1 MLPYRIME
9 RMRQM
14 LHENHNLESR
24 LYLGPRKL
32 CHFQAVCM
40 KCGMVYDIPATLRVC
55 LERHINHTDFSPYF
69 KTGLGESA
77 LINIGMHTPVR
88 KGINGRLTAMRAYDT
103 RHECDDVTGELAPL
117 LFVYED
123 WSNLVRS
130 SILFGP
136 FIRSI
141 VDRNVWFDDK
151 SNDGYEVWEITF
163 YEDKVPQS
171 ICDLIKTL
179 YFRMPTPNDKTPNL
193 MTLDQN
199 FIGKLKSSDDS
210 NILIDDSN
218 GSEVYYRPAAHLSN
232 CGKSIIFRPL
242 PGTDTTWDF
251 ADALSQH
258 MTECFENRSRDWVPP
273 YPEYNVSLYEEAI
286 NAGD

>member
-1 MLPYRIME
+1 
-9 RMRQM
+9 M

-40 KCGMVYDIPATLRVC
+40 KCGMTYDIPTTLRVR
-55 LERHINHTDFSPYF
+55 LERHIKCTGFSPYF

-117 LFVYED
+117 LFVYND
-123 WSNLVRS
+123 WSGLVRS
-130 SILFGP
+130 SIIFGP

-141 VDRNVWFDDK
+141 VDRSMWFDDK
-151 SNDGYEVWEITF
+151 SNDGHEIWEITF

-171 ICDLIKTL
+171 ISDLIKTM
-179 YFRMPTPNDKTPNL
+179 YFRMRSPDNPKPVL
-193 MTLDQN
+193 MTLDPS
-199 FIGKLKSSDDS
+199 FIGRLKSSDESDL
-210 NILIDDSN
+210 LIDDS
-218 GSEVYYRPAAHLSN
+218 GVYEVQYRPAAHLSN
-232 CGKSIIFRPL
+232 CGKSIIFRPI
-242 PGTDTTWDF
+242 PGTNAAWDF
-251 ADALSQH
+251 ADLLSKH
-258 MTECFENRSRDWVPP
+258 MTERYENRTCDWLAP
-273 YPEYNVSLYEEAI
+273 YPESDVSLYNEAI
-286 NAGD
+286 KAGD

>member
-1 MLPYRIME
+1 
-9 RMRQM
+9 M

-40 KCGMVYDIPATLRVC
+40 KCGMTYDIPMTLRVR
-55 LERHINHTDFSPYF
+55 LERHIKYTGFSPYF

-117 LFVYED
+117 LFVYND
-123 WSNLVRS
+123 WSGLVRN
-130 SILFGP
+130 SIIFGP

-141 VDRNVWFDDK
+141 VDRSMWFDDK
-151 SNDGYEVWEITF
+151 SNDGYELWEITF

-171 ICDLIKTL
+171 ISDLIKTM
-179 YFRMPTPNDKTPNL
+179 YFRMPSPDNPKPVL
-193 MTLDQN
+193 ITLDQD
-199 FIGKLKSSDDS
+199 FIDKLKSSDESDL
-210 NILIDDSN
+210 LIDDS
-218 GSEVYYRPAAHLSN
+218 GVYEVQYRPVAHLSN
-232 CGKSIIFRPL
+232 CGKSIMFRPI
-242 PGTDTTWDF
+242 PGTNSAWDF
-251 ADALSQH
+251 ADLLSKH
-258 MTECFENRSRDWVPP
+258 MIEHYENRTCDWLAP
-273 YPEYNVSLYEEAI
+273 YPESDVSLYNEAI
-286 NAGD
+286 KAGD